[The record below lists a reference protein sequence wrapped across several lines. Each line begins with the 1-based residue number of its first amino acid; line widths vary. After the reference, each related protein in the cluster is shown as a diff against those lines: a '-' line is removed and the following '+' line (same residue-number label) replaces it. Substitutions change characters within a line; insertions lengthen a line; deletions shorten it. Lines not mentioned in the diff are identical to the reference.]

1 MSIAIRGAL
10 FVVLAA
16 CVAMIMLRRTTA
28 SSADPAVSGS
38 VSSEKGEVQA
48 LDALRKA
55 GNDATKPTEVTYYL
69 YFPDGAAAQRAADS
83 VETSHF
89 SADVLPS
96 RGGGEWAC
104 IASAKMIPE
113 ESAILETT
121 KRFKSIAASLG
132 GRFDHWEAEI
142 AQ

>member
-1 MSIAIRGAL
+1 MSIALRGAL
-10 FVVLAA
+10 FVVLCA
-16 CVAMIMLRRTTA
+16 CVAAIMLRRTSV
-28 SSADPAVSGS
+28 SSFDPAVTGS

-55 GNDATKPTEVTYYL
+55 GNDVTKPTEVTYYL
-69 YFPDGAAAQRAADS
+69 YFPSGEAAQRAADS
-83 VETSHF
+83 AKTSHF
-89 SADVLPS
+89 SADVLSS

-113 ESAILETT
+113 RSAMLETT
-121 KRFKSIAASLG
+121 KRFKAIAASLG
-132 GRFDHWEAEI
+132 GRYDHWEAEI